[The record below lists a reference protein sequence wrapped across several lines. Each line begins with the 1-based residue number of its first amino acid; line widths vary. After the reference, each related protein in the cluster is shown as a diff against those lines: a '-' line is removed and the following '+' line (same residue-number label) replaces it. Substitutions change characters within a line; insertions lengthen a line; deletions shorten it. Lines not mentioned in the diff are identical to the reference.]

1 MPRRPAVRKSD
12 LSATLDVLMAQG
24 MRPRSIRYHADGG
37 FTFSMDDRPAA
48 ANDDGLDAELAAFEA
63 QHGKD

>member
-12 LSATLDVLMAQG
+12 LSATLQAMMAAG
-24 MRPRSIRYHADGG
+24 LKPGAVRFFADGG
-37 FTFSMDDRPAA
+37 FKIECQGHPAA

-63 QHGKD
+63 HHDDR